1 MKRQLKNLTIKDNFM
16 FAAVMLDA
24 ENCKG
29 FLERALQIKIDHV
42 EVSTEKNI
50 VYHPEYKGVR
60 LDVYAKDEKN
70 TRYNVEMQVSSQSA
84 LGLRSRY
91 YESQMDME
99 MLLSGCEY
107 SELPNSYVIF
117 ICDFDPFG
125 EKKYKYTFSME
136 CQETKRVELG
146 DKRNIVFL
154 STKGENDEEVPKELV
169 RFLKFVKADLR
180 ESQNDFEDE
189 YVRKIQKFVRHI
201 KQDREMEEKY
211 MLLEEL
217 LKDEREV
224 GRKEGL
230 EQGRSEGVFTGM
242 SEILQMFL
250 SKLGTLPEELQKK
263 INETTD
269 ENVLKRWIEAA
280 SQVTSLEEFIS
291 KM

>member
-1 MKRQLKNLTIKDNFM
+1 M
-16 FAAVMLDA
+16 
-24 ENCKG
+24 
-29 FLERALQIKIDHV
+29 
-42 EVSTEKNI
+42 
-50 VYHPEYKGVR
+50 
-60 LDVYAKDEKN
+60 
-70 TRYNVEMQVSSQSA
+70 
-84 LGLRSRY
+84 
-91 YESQMDME
+91 
-99 MLLSGCEY
+99 
-107 SELPNSYVIF
+107 
-117 ICDFDPFG
+117 
-125 EKKYKYTFSME
+125 
-136 CQETKRVELG
+136 
-146 DKRNIVFL
+146 
-154 STKGENDEEVPKELV
+154 
-169 RFLKFVKADLR
+169 KFVKADLR

-242 SEILQMFL
+242 SEVLQMFL
-250 SKLGTLPEELQKK
+250 SKFGTLPEELQKKINETTDLPEELQKK

>member
-1 MKRQLKNLTIKDNFM
+1 
-16 FAAVMLDA
+16 
-24 ENCKG
+24 
-29 FLERALQIKIDHV
+29 
-42 EVSTEKNI
+42 
-50 VYHPEYKGVR
+50 
-60 LDVYAKDEKN
+60 
-70 TRYNVEMQVSSQSA
+70 
-84 LGLRSRY
+84 
-91 YESQMDME
+91 
-99 MLLSGCEY
+99 
-107 SELPNSYVIF
+107 
-117 ICDFDPFG
+117 
-125 EKKYKYTFSME
+125 KYTFSME